1 MLRELADQRIKME
14 EEQRLKREEFERELA
29 RTRLEQSSAEQ
40 QERASREIVQQIPLW
55 DDKTDPEAFIE
66 AFVRMPF
73 GLRNAPASFQRCMD
87 RALGHL
93 LGSTSTYVSEYRKR
107 DLMAQKLN

>member
-14 EEQRLKREEFERELA
+14 EEQRIKREEFERELA

-40 QERASREIVQQIPLW
+40 QERASREIVQQVSIW

-66 AFVRMPF
+66 AFVMAMMEAKWPM
-73 GLRNAPASFQRCMD
+73 RNS
-87 RALGHL
+87 
-93 LGSTSTYVSEYRKR
+93 GSPHSG
-107 DLMAQKLN
+107 NG